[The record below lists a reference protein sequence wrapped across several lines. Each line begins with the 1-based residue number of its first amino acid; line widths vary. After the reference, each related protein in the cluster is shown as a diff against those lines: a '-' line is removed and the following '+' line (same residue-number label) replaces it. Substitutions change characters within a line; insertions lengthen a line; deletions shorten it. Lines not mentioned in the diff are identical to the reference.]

1 MFHSC
6 SASHFGQAIYV
17 EHRNIEEASVEFLK
31 QQICKEKGIVSS
43 TLQEDFT
50 NVLQAI
56 NDYFNY
62 GTDMEFAKELFSI
75 SLPDR
80 YQWLE
85 NKVDDSLRM
94 MNTSFEDYN
103 DVMAFIGTLKG
114 GL

>member
-1 MFHSC
+1 
-6 SASHFGQAIYV
+6 
-17 EHRNIEEASVEFLK
+17 
-31 QQICKEKGIVSS
+31 
-43 TLQEDFT
+43 
-50 NVLQAI
+50 
-56 NDYFNY
+56 
-62 GTDMEFAKELFSI
+62 MEFAKELFSI